1 MLAEGI
7 GGIPGAVVLNDVVL
21 NDVVLNDVVYTQVSL
36 VFESDER
43 TRQIFDRLITE
54 GTVMLSA
61 SVGHGRTVIRFLVT
75 SWRIGDREVRDTVA
89 AVARAALVPARRP
102 TAVGE

>member
-21 NDVVLNDVVYTQVSL
+21 NDVVYTQVSV

-43 TRQIFDRLITE
+43 TRQIFDRPVTE

-61 SVGHGRTVIRFLVT
+61 SVGHGRTVIRFLVS

-89 AVARAALVPARRP
+89 AVARAALVPARRA